1 MNISLK
7 GKNALVGG
15 GSRGIGKAI
24 AISLAK
30 SGANVTLLARNAVQ
44 LSEVC
49 RSLDHSQGQHH
60 DFMAVDFN
68 NVNDLR
74 KKVHTL
80 VIMKSIDILI
90 NNTGGPAGGTLDN
103 ASPVEFLE
111 AFNNHLVC
119 NQVLSQLVLTK
130 MKRKKYG
137 RIINIIS
144 TSVKQPIEGLGVS
157 NTIRG
162 AVANW
167 SKTLSSEV
175 AEHGVTVN
183 NVLPGYTSTERLE
196 ELITYRAE
204 KWNIT
209 EEEVISK
216 MEAEVPVKR
225 FAKPNEIGDVVTFL
239 ASPIASYINGINLP
253 VDGGKTKS
261 L

>member
-30 SGANVTLLARNAVQ
+30 SGANVTLMARNAVH
-44 LSEVC
+44 LSDVC
-49 RSLDHSQGQHH
+49 RSLDNSQGQHH
-60 DFMAVDFN
+60 DFMAVDFKN
-68 NVNDLR
+68 INDLR

-80 VIMKSIDILI
+80 VILKSIDILI
-90 NNTGGPAGGTLDN
+90 NNTGGPAGGTLDG

-130 MKRKKYG
+130 MKRNGYG

-175 AEHGVTVN
+175 GEYGITVN
-183 NVLPGYTSTERLE
+183 NVLPGYTSTERLA
-196 ELITYRAE
+196 ELITYRAR

-209 EEEVISK
+209 EDEVISK

-225 FAKPNEIGDVVTFL
+225 FAEPSEIGDVVVFL
-239 ASPIASYINGINLP
+239 ASPVASYVNGINLP